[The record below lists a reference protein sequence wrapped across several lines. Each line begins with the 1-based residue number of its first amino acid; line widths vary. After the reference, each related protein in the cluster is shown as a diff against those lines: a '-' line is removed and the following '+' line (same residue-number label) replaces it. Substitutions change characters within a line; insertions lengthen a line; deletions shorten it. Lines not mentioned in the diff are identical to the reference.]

1 MEGSHSGLVQQV
13 ANLCPRKG
21 TRGFKSHPFRLRPA
35 PRDFGGQVR
44 KFMDEIKYLKKEN
57 KQLKEEIE
65 KLKDL
70 VTIDFLTKVYNRR
83 AFSHFLKSACKEVK
97 WTAEHMSRRQRREHF
112 SLMVIDLDDFKKFND
127 KFGHLYGDRILRKVA
142 NFLSSSV
149 REFDIVARWG
159 GEEFAI
165 ILQEA
170 NLEQAKKKAEAMLK
184 SAQKKLPLTFS
195 IGVVESDPKYS
206 PAQIFKKAD
215 KAVYTAKEQGKN
227 RVIAG

>member
-1 MEGSHSGLVQQV
+1 MS
-13 ANLCPRKG
+13 ATN
-21 TRGFKSHPFRLRPA
+21 
-35 PRDFGGQVR
+35 
-44 KFMDEIKYLKKEN
+44 MNEIKYLKKEN
-57 KQLKEEIE
+57 KQLKDEIE

-83 AFSHFLKSACKEVK
+83 AFSHFMKSACKEVK

-112 SLMVIDLDDFKKFND
+112 SLLLIDLDDFKKFND
-127 KFGHLYGDRILRKVA
+127 KFGHLYGDKILRKVA
-142 NFLSSSV
+142 NFLSGSV

-170 NLEQAKKKAEAMLK
+170 TLEQAKKKAEIILK
-184 SAQKKLPLTFS
+184 NTRKKLPLTFS
-195 IGVVESDPKYS
+195 IGVIASDPKYS

-215 KAVYTAKEQGKN
+215 KAVYEAKKQGKN
-227 RVIAG
+227 RVVVG